1 MMRSGLNFSERKSVQ
16 NSIADDERRIW
27 DGTSEREINK
37 ALTTFLNGTGPAD
50 YQLPSLTGT
59 KNVLSGKLNAPKF
72 SLGAMVKK
80 SWHPNMAVDFQGR
93 SSPPANNYSPN
104 SDRE

>member
-50 YQLPSLTGT
+50 Y
-59 KNVLSGKLNAPKF
+59 
-72 SLGAMVKK
+72 
-80 SWHPNMAVDFQGR
+80 
-93 SSPPANNYSPN
+93 
-104 SDRE
+104 